1 MTVALFL
8 FFKVRFKNPVTQNLI
23 NRIAVFVL
31 IVTGIV
37 LPQIIGSIQTDYSHK
52 SQFLSELGATDA
64 PYQLLN
70 NYGSLLP
77 IGIAAFV
84 LVFGLYNKFPR
95 TRLVTVGITL
105 LFAVGISYLS
115 GFFFAC
121 DPGCPVT
128 GSLKQNLHNL
138 FGLVHYLSLITGLF
152 LIFLGLRKSAPKF
165 SIFTL
170 VITIIILIGFLQ
182 VVNGEMQDWQGAWQ
196 RLSEYSLAL
205 WFFGTVFWY
214 KRPRSC

>member
-1 MTVALFL
+1 M
-8 FFKVRFKNPVTQNLI
+8 TQNLI
-23 NRIAVFVL
+23 NRVAVIVL
-31 IVTGIV
+31 IVAGVV
-37 LPQIIGSIQTDYSHK
+37 LPQIIGSIQNGYSHK
-52 SQFLSELGATDA
+52 SQFLSELGATGA

-77 IGIAAFV
+77 IAIAVFV
-84 LVFGLYNKFPR
+84 LVLGLYQKFPR
-95 TRLVTVGITL
+95 TLLITVGVTL

-115 GFFFAC
+115 GFFFPC

-138 FGLVHYLSLITGLF
+138 FGLFQYLSVITGLF

-170 VITIIILIGFLQ
+170 LITILVLAGFLQ
-182 VVNGEMQDWQGAWQ
+182 VISGEMENWQGAWQ

-205 WFFGTVFWY
+205 WFFATAFWY
-214 KRPRSC
+214 KGSKVE

>member
-31 IVTGIV
+31 IATGIV

-128 GSLKQNLHNL
+128 GSLKQNLHIHFEQCFDPRNN
-138 FGLVHYLSLITGLF
+138 
-152 LIFLGLRKSAPKF
+152 GLRPYRIPTMGVFRFRYMHGGYSTGSQSA
-165 SIFTL
+165 
-170 VITIIILIGFLQ
+170 FLQ
-182 VVNGEMQDWQGAWQ
+182 
-196 RLSEYSLAL
+196 AL
-205 WFFGTVFWY
+205 REWD
-214 KRPRSC
+214 